1 LPRVPPLEAY
11 VRQLPM
17 HVKEFVGGSSAN
29 GAIDTVTLELE
40 TELSFT
46 SNHVSGNES
55 PGATTG
61 RPVDE
66 PVAGHGLSASAVST
80 TPEA

>member
-1 LPRVPPLEAY
+1 MPRVPPLDAY

-17 HVKEFVGGSSAN
+17 HVKELVGGSRAN
-29 GAIDTVTLELE
+29 GAIETVTLELE

-55 PGATTG
+55 PGATIG
-61 RPVDE
+61 SPEDDI
-66 PVAGHGLSASAVST
+66 VAGHGFSASAVST